1 MAATPSLA
9 LKRPPRLGAGARV
22 ALIAPSGPLRSHAD
36 LERAVEN
43 ARALGWEPTVGEHA
57 LARDGFFAGRDE
69 QRAADLSA
77 AIADPSIDGIWCL
90 RGGYGAARLLP
101 AVDLDAVRARPK
113 PLIGYSDIT
122 ALHAAWQR
130 AGVVSFHGPV
140 ARGVL
145 SRFSKNSL
153 VRAVAAGDDS
163 AGGDSAGG
171 DSAGGDSA
179 GWAVGSAVLRGGAA
193 TGRLM
198 GGNLALVASLC
209 GTPWAIDFRGAIIVL
224 EDINEATY
232 RVDRMLNQLVQAGA
246 FDGCVGFAF
255 GQCTHCDEQTD
266 DGAQSLEAVLRGCV
280 NRLQV
285 PALMGIPMGH
295 IEDQWTL
302 PLGALASLDT
312 ATQTLRVHDDGPA

>member
-1 MAATPSLA
+1 LA

-57 LARDGFFAGRDE
+57 LARDGFLAGRDE

-101 AVDLDAVRARPK
+101 AVDLDAVRALPK
-113 PLIGYSDIT
+113 SLIGYSDIT

-145 SRFSKNSL
+145 TPFSKNSL
-153 VRAVAAGDDS
+153 VRSVMAGDDRAGDDS
-163 AGGDSAGG
+163 AS
-171 DSAGGDSA
+171 
-179 GWAVGSAVLRGGAA
+179 WAVGSAVLREGAA

-255 GQCTHCDEQTD
+255 GHCTHCDEQTD
-266 DGAQSLEAVLRGCV
+266 DGVQSLDAVLRGYV